1 MGVIYGNP
9 EVTSGGNAL
18 KYYASVRLE
27 VSQEAV
33 LSSISFLLCP
43 PPHTHH
49 WQKHSSCKPCYPP
62 LVLDEVAAFCT
73 FGCMFVRFSAF
84 MEHGLFM
91 ICVQVRVK
99 EKLSGPQ
106 GQVGIRVK

>member
-1 MGVIYGNP
+1 MVGAEGPLCFFYRCALQVGVIYGNP

-33 LSSISFLLCP
+33 LSSFLLCP
-43 PPHTHH
+43 PPHIHTTGNSIHH
-49 WQKHSSCKPCYPP
+49 GKPCHPSQ
-62 LVLDEVAAFCT
+62 VVHEVAAFCT
-73 FGCMFVRFSAF
+73 FGRMFVRFSAF

-91 ICVQVRVK
+91 ICV
-99 EKLSGPQ
+99 
-106 GQVGIRVK
+106 